1 MADIQRIES
10 LLNDAVGHAMDY
22 ARGDNSAS
30 NKHEAA
36 WNEALTLIR
45 VLTREQLTAASGE
58 PVAWKVVANDG
69 RLIGYTGSKAWAGQ
83 HLINEATITPL
94 YAHPTP
100 SAAGVTVTEDELDDM
115 VDAAVESLAASAAK
129 SFRDGHQFVPSPSD
143 VRNAIGSALVALATR
158 PTTPTPD
165 EGASA

>member
-45 VLTREQLTAASGE
+45 GLTRELLSAASGE

-94 YAHPTP
+94 YAHP
-100 SAAGVTVTEDELDDM
+100 SAAGVQVTEAMVKRAADEMYGIDVSDVSSGAELM
-115 VDAAVESLAASAAK
+115 YLRSARKVLTAALTAAS
-129 SFRDGHQFVPSPSD
+129 
-143 VRNAIGSALVALATR
+143 
-158 PTTPTPD
+158 